1 MRIFYCEVF
10 IAYYFEVFSQHFN
23 HSIMAAVIVIVNLEI
38 MKISS

>member
-23 HSIMAAVIVIVNLEI
+23 SIMATVIVIVNLEI